1 MYGFQPKAQRKPVQ
15 QFADG
20 GLVDGFKR
28 ALGFKPQDPARAAAL
43 AEYRANSAREREAAK
58 KAAAA
63 PAPAPAAITQYS
75 GMSAMQRREKEQ
87 GLANGGMI
95 RGPGTGTSDSIP
107 DEMEPGTFI
116 MPADSTQALGLDDEA
131 AEGEKVPVR
140 VSNGEYELPPE
151 RVQAIGAAVL
161 DAIKGVTHAPTGQ
174 GDDEAAEGEQ
184 PMALGFKPRG
194 EPQQFFNDGGR
205 VKTPEEQA
213 RLQNQTSMYVQG
225 AQAAA
230 ANRPPERP
238 ANKPVAA
245 TKDASPTG
253 LYIQDRVQE
262 MRDQVGAGNYAQA
275 AGTALRTSVQGL
287 PMYGIEMA
295 DKAATPVLNAA
306 VGFGRGLFGSDD
318 AAQPPA
324 APTASAAPA
333 APAATVA
340 GGARGVV
347 NPPAVDPSAA
357 PAAPSAAPSSSAA
370 IAPGVYRNAPG
381 QYSDTPTGTALPGGI
396 TAQPSTQ
403 NMAASDSLAP
413 KSSST
418 PAMPVAAGF
427 PGANGSRGVTAP
439 TVRNSTN
446 DWQARNNLRNLEVS
460 ASSITNN
467 GGRWDKS
474 GKGDSAAMAAYKAAL
489 ATDQALQQ
497 AQPVADVTA
506 MRENAGIQREDMQ
519 QTGATTRT
527 GMQEAGANARDAN
540 RINLAGQ
547 ELSMK
552 REAQGFQTRAAQQL
566 ENLQNAYTTEK
577 DPVKQ
582 AALARQIRGLQGKSD
597 PADWAVQVTPTT
609 KNADGSTTEGS
620 VIRYNKSTGQAERV
634 DLNGGAQASPY
645 KEGQRLQG
653 KDGKAYVVKNGVPVP
668 A

>member
-28 ALGFKPQDPARAAAL
+28 ALGFKPEDPARAAAL

-63 PAPAPAAITQYS
+63 PAPAPAAITQYT

-194 EPQQFFNDGGR
+194 EPQQFFNAGGT
-205 VKTPEEQA
+205 VKTREEQA

-230 ANRPPERP
+230 ANRPPEQP
-238 ANKPVAA
+238 
-245 TKDASPTG
+245 
-253 LYIQDRVQE
+253 
-262 MRDQVGAGNYAQA
+262 
-275 AGTALRTSVQGL
+275 
-287 PMYGIEMA
+287 
-295 DKAATPVLNAA
+295 AATPAAPNAPA
-306 VGFGRGLFGSDD
+306 PQSDYARQMSAMGNAFADGASWLGKTIVSAPGYGFNKDE
-318 AAQPPA
+318 QPPS

-333 APAATVA
+333 APAAAVA
-340 GGARGVV
+340 YGGRGAV

-381 QYSDTPTGTALPGGI
+381 QYSDTPTGTAFPGGI

-427 PGANGSRGVTAP
+427 PGANGYRGVTAP

-577 DPVKQ
+577 DPAKQ

>member
-1 MYGFQPKAQRKPVQ
+1 
-15 QFADG
+15 
-20 GLVDGFKR
+20 
-28 ALGFKPQDPARAAAL
+28 
-43 AEYRANSAREREAAK
+43 
-58 KAAAA
+58 
-63 PAPAPAAITQYS
+63 
-75 GMSAMQRREKEQ
+75 
-87 GLANGGMI
+87 
-95 RGPGTGTSDSIP
+95 
-107 DEMEPGTFI
+107 
-116 MPADSTQALGLDDEA
+116 
-131 AEGEKVPVR
+131 
-140 VSNGEYELPPE
+140 
-151 RVQAIGAAVL
+151 
-161 DAIKGVTHAPTGQ
+161 
-174 GDDEAAEGEQ
+174 
-184 PMALGFKPRG
+184 
-194 EPQQFFNDGGR
+194 
-205 VKTPEEQA
+205 
-213 RLQNQTSMYVQG
+213 
-225 AQAAA
+225 
-230 ANRPPERP
+230 
-238 ANKPVAA
+238 
-245 TKDASPTG
+245 
-253 LYIQDRVQE
+253 
-262 MRDQVGAGNYAQA
+262 
-275 AGTALRTSVQGL
+275 
-287 PMYGIEMA
+287 MYGIEMA

-340 GGARGVV
+340 GGGRGVA

-357 PAAPSAAPSSSAA
+357 PAAPSAAPSSAAA

-577 DPVKQ
+577 DPAKQ
-582 AALARQIRGLQGKSD
+582 AALARQIREFQGKEQ
-597 PADWAVQVTPTT
+597 PA
-609 KNADGSTTEGS
+609 
-620 VIRYNKSTGQAERV
+620 RYKVASGGQQFDA
-634 DLNGGAQASPY
+634 
-645 KEGQRLQG
+645 
-653 KDGKAYVVKNGVPVP
+653 NGVPYKVP
-668 A
+668 DRVFNEQTGVFSDSAGALPQLDKNARAIAIRDNKNLTRDQKVEELRKMGY